1 MDSDSG
7 ITGIVIKVS
16 IREPAVREQW
26 WAMSDDKVPDITIL
40 YKVRL
45 FRDTIKDIHYREHQL
60 TMLSTGERQLG
71 DKVGYCGVQW
81 DVVEVT
87 DKGYK

>member
-1 MDSDSG
+1 MRLVRNKFKVGDLVMDSDTG

-60 TMLSTGERQLG
+60 TMLSTGER
-71 DKVGYCGVQW
+71 
-81 DVVEVT
+81 
-87 DKGYK
+87 